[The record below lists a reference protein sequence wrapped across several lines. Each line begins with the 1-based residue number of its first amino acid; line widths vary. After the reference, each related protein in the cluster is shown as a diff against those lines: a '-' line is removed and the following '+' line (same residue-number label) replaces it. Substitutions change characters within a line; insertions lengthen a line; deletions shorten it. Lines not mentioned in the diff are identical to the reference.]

1 MRSPFLKLVLIVLA
15 IFGTAVIAYAPLVCL
30 NAFAANLFRTRSLGW
45 SDPAYKARARE
56 PYDVHFDRM
65 LAILPFCPCVKELN
79 IPPMSDY
86 RRRLARVAKSPWII
100 SLDLSNSDIK
110 DDDLAVLAN
119 MTQLEYIYLE
129 GNPKLTDA
137 GIAHLAKCTKLRHLE
152 LNQTSVT
159 GSGLVALAGCQELRY
174 LDLTDCPVTDEHF
187 LRLPSFPKLE
197 TLHLAGTQVTD
208 AGLNRLDGWYSLI
221 EIFASKFMT
230 TAAKQAY
237 NEANRA
243 ARQNAREAGV
253 PLDPKRGGRPF
264 LILERD
270 AQ

>member
-1 MRSPFLKLVLIVLA
+1 MRRPILKLVLIVLA
-15 IFGTAVIAYAPLVCL
+15 IFGTAAIAYAPLVCL

-65 LAILPFCPCVKELN
+65 LAILPFCPGVKELN

-152 LNQTSVT
+152 LNQTSVAGT
-159 GSGLVALAGCQELRY
+159 GFAALAGCQEVRTI
-174 LDLTDCPVTDEHF
+174 DLTQCPVTDETVVQIPRFAVLDNIYLGGTQITDTGARHF
-187 LRLPSFPKLE
+187 LEWTS
-197 TLHLAGTQVTD
+197 
-208 AGLNRLDGWYSLI
+208 LDGFGGPEQITEDLWQ
-221 EIFASKFMT
+221 EFK
-230 TAAKQAY
+230 KRWRQREE
-237 NEANRA
+237 EAR
-243 ARQNAREAGV
+243 RTKGT
-253 PLDPKRGGRPF
+253 P
-264 LILERD
+264 
-270 AQ
+270 

>member
-1 MRSPFLKLVLIVLA
+1 MRRPILKLVLIVLA
-15 IFGTAVIAYAPLVCL
+15 IFGTAAIAYAPLVCL

-65 LAILPFCPCVKELN
+65 LAILPFCPGVKELN

-159 GSGLVALAGCQELRY
+159 GTGFAALAGCQELRTI
-174 LDLTDCPVTDEHF
+174 DLTQCPVTDETVVQIPRFAVLDNIYLGGTQITDTGARHF
-187 LRLPSFPKLE
+187 LEWTS
-197 TLHLAGTQVTD
+197 
-208 AGLNRLDGWYSLI
+208 LDGFGGPEQITEDLWQ
-221 EIFASKFMT
+221 EFK
-230 TAAKQAY
+230 KRWRQREE
-237 NEANRA
+237 EARRTN
-243 ARQNAREAGV
+243 GT
-253 PLDPKRGGRPF
+253 P
-264 LILERD
+264 
-270 AQ
+270 

>member
-1 MRSPFLKLVLIVLA
+1 MRRPILKLVLIVLA
-15 IFGTAVIAYAPLVCL
+15 IFGTAAIAYAPLVCL

-65 LAILPFCPCVKELN
+65 LAILPFCPGVKELN

-159 GSGLVALAGCQELRY
+159 GTGFAALAGCQEVRTI
-174 LDLTDCPVTDEHF
+174 DLTQCPVTDETVVQIPRFAVLDNIYLGGTQITDTGARHF
-187 LRLPSFPKLE
+187 LEWTS
-197 TLHLAGTQVTD
+197 
-208 AGLNRLDGWYSLI
+208 LDGFGGPEQITEDLWQ
-221 EIFASKFMT
+221 EFK
-230 TAAKQAY
+230 KRWRQREE
-237 NEANRA
+237 EAR
-243 ARQNAREAGV
+243 RTKGT
-253 PLDPKRGGRPF
+253 P
-264 LILERD
+264 
-270 AQ
+270 

>member
-1 MRSPFLKLVLIVLA
+1 MRRPILKLVLIVLA
-15 IFGTAVIAYAPLVCL
+15 IFGTAAIAYAPLVCL

-65 LAILPFCPCVKELN
+65 LAILPFCPGVKELN

-159 GSGLVALAGCQELRY
+159 GTGFAALAGCQEVRTI
-174 LDLTDCPVTDEHF
+174 DLTQCPDTDETVVQIPRFAVLDNIYLGGTQITDTGARHF
-187 LRLPSFPKLE
+187 LEWTS
-197 TLHLAGTQVTD
+197 
-208 AGLNRLDGWYSLI
+208 LDGFGGPEQITEDLWQ
-221 EIFASKFMT
+221 EFK
-230 TAAKQAY
+230 KRWRQREE
-237 NEANRA
+237 EAR
-243 ARQNAREAGV
+243 RTKGT
-253 PLDPKRGGRPF
+253 P
-264 LILERD
+264 
-270 AQ
+270 

>member
-1 MRSPFLKLVLIVLA
+1 MRSPFLKLVLVVLA

-65 LAILPFCPCVKELN
+65 LAILPFCPGVKELN

-159 GSGLVALAGCQELRY
+159 GTGFAALAGCQEVRTI
-174 LDLTDCPVTDEHF
+174 DLTQCPVTDETVVQIPRFAVLDNIYLGGTQITDTGARHF
-187 LRLPSFPKLE
+187 LEWTS
-197 TLHLAGTQVTD
+197 
-208 AGLNRLDGWYSLI
+208 LDGFGGPEQITEDLWQ
-221 EIFASKFMT
+221 EFK
-230 TAAKQAY
+230 KRWRQREE
-237 NEANRA
+237 EAR
-243 ARQNAREAGV
+243 RTKGT
-253 PLDPKRGGRPF
+253 P
-264 LILERD
+264 
-270 AQ
+270 